1 MAFDN
6 DQEPAGKPVQ
16 DDADFAAGF
25 GSVSASGNEAPE
37 DQAGQKPEGDDGKNL
52 SDAGSL
58 ETPPASAKAAEA
70 PQDAPPAKSP
80 GAFDPWAGM
89 SPEQRSHWE
98 KVQHS
103 EQSQRGRIAA
113 LSRKASAA
121 PPPVAAEPHKQPEG
135 DGKTT
140 KEEHVS
146 KAEEKF
152 DRLKAQAEEYPEVV
166 GAAAEVISDL
176 KAQLAEIG
184 NAIKPIQ
191 ETQDA
196 AEHTQAYIALEA
208 KHSDF
213 RDFIGNQAFEEWVEN
228 QAAGIQKMANSFDPS
243 EISAVLSLYK
253 LEHSATMQQQDP
265 GNGGAQRSA
274 TEAKRERQLDGSKA
288 IASRGAPAASG
299 VPDDFGAAFA
309 ARTDQLAKTSR

>member
-113 LSRKASAA
+113 LSRKVSAA

-135 DGKTT
+135 DGKTQ
-140 KEEHVS
+140 EDSAS
-146 KAEEKF
+146 KAVERF
-152 DRLKAQAEEYPEVV
+152 NRIKAQAEEYPEVI
-166 GAAAEVISDL
+166 GAIPEELADL
-176 KAQLAEIG
+176 KAQLEEIG
-184 NAIKPIQ
+184 NAIKPIR

-196 AEHTQAYIALEA
+196 AQHTQAYIELEA
-208 KHSDF
+208 KHPDF
-213 RDFIGNQAFEEWVEN
+213 RDFIGNEAFVDWVEK
-228 QAAGIQKMANSFDPS
+228 QPQGIQKLVNSYDPS
-243 EISAVLSLYK
+243 EVSSVLTLYK
-253 LEHSATMQQQDP
+253 FEHSATMQQQDP

-288 IASRGAPAASG
+288 ITSRGAPAASG